1 MKKKNVE
8 IYFLLCMLMIY
19 LWKECKITKFGLYF
33 VLINVQIYLNFMVIN
48 LIKNIQNM
56 KIKTYM

>member
-48 LIKNIQNM
+48 LIKNI
-56 KIKTYM
+56 